1 MIEETAIVAKIEHNQ
16 VWVEG
21 ASKQGCGGCMQKNSC
36 STSVIDKF
44 IKKRSIEVDC
54 ELDLKAGDE
63 VVIAIDE
70 GMLIKASLLLYLL
83 PLFCMVFGGVIAEWL
98 LPPGYEKADLVIAGS
113 AISALLLSLWAISKL
128 QQSFFFPFFSRPVV
142 VRKVSDSSLR

>member
-1 MIEETAIVAKIEHNQ
+1 MIEETAVVAKIEHNQ
-16 VWVEG
+16 VWVES
-21 ASKQGCGGCMQKNSC
+21 ASKQGCGGCLQKNSC

-44 IKKRSIEVDC
+44 IKKRSIAVDC

-83 PLFCMVFGGVIAEWL
+83 PLVCMVFGGAIAEWL
-98 LPPGYEKADLVIAGS
+98 LIPDFEHADLVIAGS
-113 AISALLLSLWAISKL
+113 AIAALLLSLGVISKL
-128 QQSFFFPFFSRPVV
+128 QRTFFFPYFSRPVV
-142 VRKVSDSSLR
+142 VRKISD